1 MRLGHRIL
9 GVIATCAACVAP
21 IGFGTAQAATVIAG
35 ASATVIGA
43 IAPEPVIVLS
53 TISSPSTPTSV
64 TLSATNVAARAE
76 GASLSG
82 AVSMGD
88 SAPVVAMQASDG
100 RSSNAGAGRAA
111 DAPQA
116 GMLGASHKLAV
127 ELSKAELAALG
138 AVSVTLNYN

>member
-9 GVIATCAACVAP
+9 GVIATFAACVAP
-21 IGFGTAQAATVIAG
+21 IGFGSAQAATVIAG

-53 TISSPSTPTSV
+53 TISSPSAPATV
-64 TLSATNVAARAE
+64 TLSAVNVAARAE

-82 AVSMGD
+82 TVSLGD

-100 RSSNAGAGRAA
+100 RSASAA
-111 DAPQA
+111 PVRSAEAAQA
-116 GMLGASHKLAV
+116 GMLGAQHKLAV